1 MLNNPHFYN
10 RTIRKVVV
18 SFGTIFND
26 IQVIRFTKEGVP
38 QQKFLV
44 PLSYGAKEK
53 YYTRLLSDPNL
64 TKSVNTVVPRMS
76 FNLDGMNYDI
86 SRKKQTTLQNFS
98 YTQTNGVSSQY
109 APVPYN
115 FDFSFSI
122 YVRHTEDGT
131 QILEQI
137 LPFFTP
143 DFTVTVN
150 FIDGMCQK
158 YDMPIILNSVTNN
171 TDYEGDML
179 TTRLITWDLQ
189 FTAKGY
195 IWPPVKTGRGLI
207 GQYNNV
213 GGPNGTGGYGA
224 AIVNL
229 YDGLDSNTV
238 VANVKVQA
246 DPLDATPDDE
256 YGFTEVITEYFT
268 GYEPP
273 TPEPVLIF
281 TADST
286 LLFSDSTII
295 TTDKL

>member
-18 SFGTIFND
+18 SFGTVFND
-26 IQVIRFTKEGVP
+26 IYVYRFRKDGSE
-38 QQKFLV
+38 QQRLLV

-53 YYTRLLSDPNL
+53 YITRIMSDPTL
-64 TKSVNTVVPRMS
+64 TKSIATAIPRIS
-76 FNLDGMNYDI
+76 FNLDQISYDI

-98 YTQTNGVSSQY
+98 FNSATGVSSQY

-115 FDFSFSI
+115 FDFSMTV

-150 FIDGMCQK
+150 FVDGMCQK

-171 TDYEGDML
+171 TDYEGDMM
-179 TTRLITWDLQ
+179 TTRLITWDLT

-207 GQYNNV
+207 GQYSPV
-213 GGPNGTGGYGA
+213 GGPSANGGYGGV
-224 AIVNL
+224 ITNI
-229 YDGLDSNTV
+229 YNDPQMNTILATV
-238 VANVKVQA
+238 TVQA
-246 DPLDATPDDE
+246 DPLNANPDDE
-256 YGFTEVITEYFT
+256 YGFTETIIEYFT
-268 GYEPP
+268 GNESA
-273 TPEPVLIF
+273 PVLVF
-281 TADST
+281 TSDSN
-286 LLFSDSTII
+286 LIFSDSTII
-295 TTDKL
+295 TSDKL

>member
-1 MLNNPHFYN
+1 MLNNSHFYN

-18 SFGTIFND
+18 SFGSIFND
-26 IQVIRFTKEGVP
+26 IYVYRFRKDGTE
-38 QQKFLV
+38 QQRMIV

-53 YYTRLLSDPNL
+53 YLTRIVSDPTL
-64 TKSVNTVVPRMS
+64 TKSIATAIPRIS
-76 FNLDGMNYDI
+76 FNLDQITYDV

-98 YTQTNGVSSQY
+98 YNPTTGVSSQY
-109 APVPYN
+109 SPIPYN
-115 FDFSFSI
+115 FDFSLSI

-171 TDYEGDML
+171 TDYEGDMM
-179 TTRLITWDLQ
+179 TTRLIMWDLT

-207 GQYNNV
+207 GQYSSV
-213 GGPNGTGGYGA
+213 GGPAGTGGYGGV
-224 AIVNL
+224 ITNIYNDPQMNVM
-229 YDGLDSNTV
+229 
-238 VANVKVQA
+238 VATVKVQS
-246 DPLDATPDDE
+246 DPLNAQPDDE
-256 YGFTEVITEYFT
+256 YGFSEIITEYPLGFEKST
-268 GYEPP
+268 L
-273 TPEPVLIF
+273 VF

-286 LLFSDSTII
+286 LIFSDSTII
-295 TTDKL
+295 TSDRL

>member
-1 MLNNPHFYN
+1 MLGNAHYYN

-18 SFGTIFND
+18 AFGTLFKD
-26 IQVIRFTKEGVP
+26 IEVVRFTKEGIP
-38 QQKFLV
+38 QLKMLV

-53 YYTRLLSDPNL
+53 YLTRITSDPNL

-76 FNLDGMNYDI
+76 FNLDSIAYDL

-98 YTQTNGVSSQY
+98 YTSGGLKTQY

-115 FDFSFSI
+115 FDFSMSI

-158 YDMPIILNSVTNN
+158 YDMPVILNSVTNN

-195 IWPPVKTGRGLI
+195 IWPPVKGDRGLI
-207 GQYNNV
+207 GQFSQV
-213 GGPNGTGGYGA
+213 GGPTANGGYGA
-224 AIVNL
+224 VIVNL
-229 YDGLDSNTV
+229 YDNVPSNNA
-238 VANVKVQA
+238 VATITVQA
-246 DPLDATPDDE
+246 DPIDAGPDDIYGYNDVIVE
-256 YGFTEVITEYFT
+256 YNT
-268 GYEPP
+268 GYEPA
-273 TPEPVLIF
+273 PEPTLIF
-281 TADST
+281 TTDST
-286 LLFSDSTII
+286 LIFTDSTII

>member
-1 MLNNPHFYN
+1 MLSNPHFYN

-18 SFGTIFND
+18 AFGTMFND
-26 IQVIRFTKEGVP
+26 IEVVRFTKEGNL
-38 QQKFLV
+38 QHKMTV

-53 YYTRLLSDPNL
+53 YLTRIISNPNL

-76 FNLDGMNYDI
+76 FNLDGLSYDL
-86 SRKKQTTLQNFS
+86 SRKKQTTLQNVS
-98 YTQTNGVSSQY
+98 YTKTNGVATQY

-115 FDFSFSI
+115 FDFSLSI
-122 YVRHTEDGT
+122 FVRHTEDGT

-143 DFTVTVN
+143 DFTVTVD

-158 YDMPIILNSVTNN
+158 YDMPIMLNSVQNN

-195 IWPPVKTGRGLI
+195 IWPIVKTGSGLI
-207 GQYNNV
+207 GQYSDV
-213 GGPNGTGGYGA
+213 GGDDGDGGYGG

-229 YDGLDSNTV
+229 YDGIDS
-238 VANVKVQA
+238 NVKVFSVKVQSDPIDA
-246 DPLDATPDDE
+246 DPDDE
-256 YGFTEVITEYFT
+256 YGFTETKTNYYT
-268 GYEPP
+268 GYEPGIQLLVI
-273 TPEPVLIF
+273 TS
-281 TADST
+281 DST
-286 LLFSDSTII
+286 LFFSDSTII
-295 TTDKL
+295 RTDKV

>member
-18 SFGTIFND
+18 SFGTLFNE
-26 IQVIRFTKEGVP
+26 IYVHRFDKNGNE
-38 QQKFLV
+38 QQRMLV

-53 YYTRLLSDPNL
+53 YITRLLSDPSL
-64 TKSVNTVVPRMS
+64 TKSVGVVVPRMS

-98 YTQTNGVSSQY
+98 YTQASGVSSQY

-171 TDYEGDML
+171 TDYEGDMM

-195 IWPPVKTGRGLI
+195 IWPPVKGGRGLI
-207 GQYNNV
+207 GQYSDV
-213 GGPNGTGGYGA
+213 GGPDGTGGYGG
-224 AIVNL
+224 AIMNL
-229 YDGLDSNTV
+229 YDDINSNTV
-238 VANVKVQA
+238 VANIKVQA
-246 DPLDATPDDE
+246 DPLDAAPDDE
-256 YGFTEVITEYFT
+256 YGFTETITEYFT
-268 GYEPP
+268 GYE
-273 TPEPVLIF
+273 EPKFVVV
-281 TADST
+281 TTDST
-286 LLFSDSTII
+286 LIFSDSTIF

>member
-18 SFGTIFND
+18 SFGTIFNE
-26 IQVIRFTKEGVP
+26 IYVHRFNKNGTE
-38 QQKFLV
+38 QQRFLV

-53 YYTRLLSDPNL
+53 YITRLLSNPDL
-64 TKSVNTVVPRMS
+64 TKSVSVIVPRIS
-76 FNLDGMNYDI
+76 FNLDSLSYDI

-98 YTQTNGVSSQY
+98 YTTANGLAAQY

-115 FDFSFSI
+115 FDFSMSI

-150 FIDGMCQK
+150 FVDSMCQK

-171 TDYEGDML
+171 TDYEGDMM

-195 IWPPVKTGRGLI
+195 IWPRVRTGGGLI
-207 GQYNNV
+207 GAYSDV
-213 GGPNGTGGYGA
+213 GGDDGTGGYGA

-229 YDGLDSNTV
+229 YDDIDSNTV
-238 VANVKVQA
+238 LTNIKVQA
-246 DPLDATPDDE
+246 NPLDANPDDE
-256 YGFTEVITEYFT
+256 YGFTETYTYYFT
-268 GYEPP
+268 GYDIPLVI
-273 TPEPVLIF
+273 TSDTTIF
-281 TADST
+281 FT
-286 LLFSDSTII
+286 DSTII